1 MVRAPNVLFLSAVE
15 PSGDRLG
22 ACLVRALRDAG
33 FDGKI
38 VGLGGPLMAREG
50 LETVAGIPPAKSG
63 FWDVLPSLPAYVHAR
78 RALKERLFSSPYAT
92 WIAIDAPDFHESL
105 LRHAAHAGVRCG
117 WLAPPQAWAWRSTRA
132 DHLAAAGIPLG
143 VLFPFERKFFVERGC
158 RATLLGHPMRRTA
171 AGPSEPGRELL
182 LLPGSRPAQFR
193 RNLEWQLRLWAELRR
208 LPAAAG
214 AFSGARVV
222 CASEACERTAR
233 SALAG
238 GKVPEFGISR
248 SLEESC
254 AGASAAL
261 CCPGTASLELALNG
275 IPTAVTMRLDP
286 LTAFLAKRMVKSS
299 RLALPNLL
307 LGADLLPEAIF
318 GPWDAPDPRLLA
330 ERFARSFEVQRP
342 GCSEISRR
350 LELTL
355 GARDFAARAVDWVR
369 EVSDGLLQ
377 GLQK

>member
-22 ACLVRALRDAG
+22 ASLVRGLRDAG
-33 FDGKI
+33 FDGRI
-38 VGLGGPLMAREG
+38 VGLGGPLMVREG

-78 RALKERLFSSPYAT
+78 RALKERLFSAPYAT

-105 LRHAAHAGVRCG
+105 LHHAARGGVRCG

-132 DHLAAAGIPLG
+132 DRLAAAKIPLG
-143 VLFPFERKFFVERGC
+143 VLFPFERRFFLERGC
-158 RATLLGHPMRRTA
+158 RATLLGHPMRRTVET
-171 AGPSEPGRELL
+171 PSEPGRELL

-193 RNLEWQLRLWAELRR
+193 RNLEWQLRLWAEFRR
-208 LPAAAG
+208 LPLPG
-214 AFSGARVV
+214 ASFSGARAV
-222 CASEACERTAR
+222 CASERCEQIAH

-261 CCPGTASLELALNG
+261 CCPGTASLELALDG
-275 IPTAVTMRLDP
+275 IPTAVTMKLDP
-286 LTAFLAKRMVKSS
+286 VTAFLARRMVKLR

-307 LGADLLPEAIF
+307 LDGDHLPEAIF

-342 GCSEISRR
+342 RCAEISRR